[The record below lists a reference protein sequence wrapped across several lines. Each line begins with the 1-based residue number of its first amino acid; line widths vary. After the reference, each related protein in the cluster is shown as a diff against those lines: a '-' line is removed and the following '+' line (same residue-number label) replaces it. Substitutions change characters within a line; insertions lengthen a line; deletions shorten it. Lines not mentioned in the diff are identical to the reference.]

1 MAVTSD
7 ELNFL
12 VYRYLQESG
21 QSLCTDTSNAEIRR
35 VRGAIVVL

>member
-21 QSLCTDTSNAEIRR
+21 QSLCADTCSAEVRH
-35 VRGAIVVL
+35 VRGVIVVL